1 MASYSLV
8 HLLGCLLGGS
18 WTDGQMNK
26 QVQQNL
32 SLVKNLYNSRVMP
45 DYSETTKK
53 YVRLPGKKTRT
64 TSTKSDQQVVPKQ
77 GYPKLLK
84 LVHNCLYRADFGGP
98 LYLPFVF
105 SPSVD
110 WAEAHHSHF
119 WREGPFVRAQALG
132 DGQHDANDAHYFFTF
147 YGFLWAVV

>member
-1 MASYSLV
+1 MVKPMASYSLV

-26 QVQQNL
+26 QVQQNV
-32 SLVKNLYNSRVMP
+32 SLVCFRICADCCAEVIVQKCQIIPNR
-45 DYSETTKK
+45 EKK
-53 YVRLPGKKTRT
+53 REIAWKKTRT

-84 LVHNCLYRADFGGP
+84 LFHNCLYRADFGGP

-105 SPSVD
+105 FSLS
-110 WAEAHHSHF
+110 
-119 WREGPFVRAQALG
+119 RLG
-132 DGQHDANDAHYFFTF
+132 RGT
-147 YGFLWAVV
+147 GG